1 MFCLIQRASYM
12 SISPS
17 ALSTYTVLQYALT
30 YLMVFEALRAI
41 ANTDQSGAFR
51 TLSKFH
57 VKYGYSHSLVYTQR
71 QLDTQ
76 NHNKQLAAQIL
87 DINCLCLGR

>member
-1 MFCLIQRASYM
+1 MFHALLDSKGFIYVHQPVSSLYIYSTAICSHISWCLRHSRLSQTRIKAVHFGHCRNYM
-12 SISPS
+12 SSMDI
-17 ALSTYTVLQYALT
+17 V
-30 YLMVFEALRAI
+30 I
-41 ANTDQSGAFR
+41 
-51 TLSKFH
+51 
-57 VKYGYSHSLVYTQR
+57 VYTQR